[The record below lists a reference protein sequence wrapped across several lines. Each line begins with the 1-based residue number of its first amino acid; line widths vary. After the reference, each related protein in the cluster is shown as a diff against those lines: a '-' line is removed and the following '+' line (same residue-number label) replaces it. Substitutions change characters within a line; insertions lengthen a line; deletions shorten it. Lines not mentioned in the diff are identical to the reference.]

1 MTPTL
6 REPIATLVSPYV
18 AIPAVNIDTD
28 QIIPARFLKT
38 TERAGL
44 GPRAFYDWRY
54 TADGSPRPDFPLNT
68 PDGKAARILV
78 AGRNFGCGSSRE
90 HAVWALLDA
99 GIRAVVSSEFA
110 DIFRGNALGNGLLPV
125 QIDEEIVQELIQ
137 TASVPSSL
145 TVDLESQTLTLA
157 DGRTVTFP
165 VPPFAKTCLLRGI
178 DELGF
183 LIDAAPEIERHERE
197 RPPLSIAR

>member
-1 MTPTL
+1 MTTTL
-6 REPIATLVSPYV
+6 REPITTLVSTYIV
-18 AIPAVNIDTD
+18 IPAVNIDTD

-38 TERAGL
+38 TERMGL
-44 GPRAFYDWRY
+44 GPHAFHDWRY
-54 TADGSPRPDFPLNT
+54 AGDGTPKPDFPLNT
-68 PDGKAARILV
+68 ADANDARILV

-99 GIRAVVSSEFA
+99 GIRAVISSEFA

-125 QIDEEIVQELIQ
+125 QIDEELVQELIRD
-137 TASVPSSL
+137 ARGLSL
-145 TVDLESQTLTLA
+145 TVDLESQTLTLP
-157 DGRTVTFP
+157 DGLAVQFP
-165 VPPFAKTCLLRGI
+165 VSPFAKTCLLRGV

-183 LIDAAPEIERHERE
+183 LLDAAPEIERHERE